1 MTSFQQDP
9 MIRIN
14 SQATDLALIWP
25 YIVTKSCHSHT
36 SMTPWINLD
45 YNLPFKIEAFLPF
58 PYQQFQWLLPGINGI
73 Q

>member
-14 SQATDLALIWP
+14 TQATDLALIWP

-36 SMTPWINLD
+36 FMTLWINLD
-45 YNLPFKIEAFLPF
+45 YKLPFKIEGYFTFPF
-58 PYQQFQWLLPGINGI
+58 PKASRAASWD
-73 Q
+73 